1 VEMFLPTFFPNWVA
15 RLMLYGQKGFNF
27 VSSN

>member
-1 VEMFLPTFFPNWVA
+1 VEMFLPAFFPNWVA
-15 RLMLYGQKGFNF
+15 KMMLNGQKGFNF